1 MPITDARKAPLAA
14 RDSQFASIP
23 ARLLRTAARQP
34 AHPAYY
40 VRDATGWQAT
50 NWGDYAAQVRQAA
63 RALVALGVQPGDA
76 VCILGFNRPEWT
88 TMDLAAMMVGG
99 VAAGIYW
106 SSAANEIAYIVEH
119 SGCAVLLVENPQQ
132 WQKAAAEPQSLS
144 RLRATVM
151 MRRASTELPAQAS
164 NGINPPM
171 DWEAF
176 MALGAGMEHDGEV
189 QRRLDAIEESGIAT
203 LIYTSGTTGHPKAV
217 ELSHANLSWT
227 SAGLSAA
234 FAVTPQDRLISYLP
248 LAHVA
253 EQMGAICNHVL
264 AGYQVYFAN
273 SLETL
278 GEHLQEVHPTIFFG
292 IPRVWEK
299 MQAAISS
306 KLDAATGTKAALAR
320 WALRAGRDWH
330 AKALQGQE
338 PSAWRDMKKR
348 LAGKLVHK
356 KVQKALGFDQA
367 RILLSGAAP
376 ISVENLQFFTSLDLV
391 IGEVYGQ
398 SEDSG
403 PTAISLPGFI
413 RIGAAGKPL
422 PGVQVRIAEDG
433 EILVKGPNVFR
444 GYKGRPEATAETLQD
459 GWLHS
464 GDLGR
469 IDEDGFIYVTGRK
482 KDLLITSGG
491 KHISPGNIE
500 ADLMNLPL
508 VEHAVVVGDSRNYL
522 ATLLT
527 LKTDVLQSFAQ
538 QHNLPGTL
546 AQWRT
551 SPQVHEELQR
561 GIDAVNARQAR
572 VAHIRKFSVIQD
584 DFSID
589 NGCLTPT
596 QKIRRNVVQRQYAAE
611 IEALYR
617 DTANPV

>member
-1 MPITDARKAPLAA
+1 MLITHASNAPLAA
-14 RDSQFASIP
+14 NDSRFVSIP
-23 ARLLRTAARQP
+23 ERLMRTAERQP
-34 AHPAYY
+34 MLPAYH
-40 VRDATGWQAT
+40 VRKAAGWQPT
-50 NWGDYAAQVRQAA
+50 SWGHYAAQVRQAA
-63 RALVALGVQPGDA
+63 RALVALGMQPGDA

-88 TMDLAAMMVGG
+88 TMDLAAMVVGG

-119 SGCAVLLVENPQQ
+119 SGCAVLLVENVQQ
-132 WQKAAAEPQSLS
+132 WEKAAAVPEALLG
-144 RLRATVM
+144 LRAAVM
-151 MRRASTELPAQAS
+151 MQQASTDPAAPS
-164 NGINPPM
+164 HSTVSPPM
-171 DWEAF
+171 TWESF
-176 MALGAGMEHDGEV
+176 LALGASMEHDAEV
-189 QRRLDAIEESGIAT
+189 QRRLDAIQESDIGT

-227 SAGLSAA
+227 SAALSAA

-278 GEHLQEVHPTIFFG
+278 GEHLQEVHPTVFFG
-292 IPRVWEK
+292 VPRVWEK
-299 MQAAISS
+299 MQAAIVT
-306 KLDAATGTKAALAR
+306 KLSAATGPKAVLAR
-320 WALRAGRDWH
+320 WALQAGRDWH

-338 PSAWRDMKKR
+338 PGAWLSLKKK
-348 LAGKLVHK
+348 LAGKLVHH

-376 ISVENLQFFTSLDLV
+376 IAMENLLFFTSLDLL

-422 PGVQVRIAEDG
+422 PGVQVRIADDG
-433 EILVKGPNVFR
+433 EILVKGPNVFV
-444 GYKGRPEATAETLQD
+444 GYKGRPDATAEALQD

-469 IDEDGFIYVTGRK
+469 IDEDGFIYVNGRK

-491 KHISPGNIE
+491 KNISPGNIE

-522 ATLLT
+522 AVLLT
-527 LKTDVLQSFAQ
+527 LKNDVLLNFAQ
-538 QHNLPGTL
+538 QHGLTGTL
-546 AQWRT
+546 EQWRT

-561 GIDAVNARQAR
+561 GVDDVNSRQAR

-617 DTANPV
+617 EGAQA

>member
-1 MPITDARKAPLAA
+1 MPITDARKAPMAA
-14 RDSQFASIP
+14 SDSRFVSIP
-23 ARLLRTAARQP
+23 ERLMRTAARQP
-34 AHPAYY
+34 SHPAYH
-40 VRDATGWQAT
+40 VRDVAGWQSTSWEA
-50 NWGDYAAQVRQAA
+50 YAGQVRQAA
-63 RALVALGVQPGDA
+63 RALVTLGVEPGNA

-88 TMDLAAMMVGG
+88 TMDLAAMMVGAM
-99 VAAGIYW
+99 AAGIYW
-106 SSAANEIAYIVEH
+106 SSSANEIAYIVEH
-119 SGCAVLLVENPQQ
+119 SGCAVLLVENAHH
-132 WQKAAAEPQSLS
+132 WQKAACEPQALAG
-144 RLRATVM
+144 LRAIVM
-151 MRRASTELPAQAS
+151 MRRASNEPPVQTTESAPA
-164 NGINPPM
+164 PM
-171 DWEAF
+171 AWEAF
-176 MALGAGMEHDGEV
+176 MALGAGMEHDAEV
-189 QRRLDAIEESGIAT
+189 QRRLDGIRESDIGT

-227 SAGLSAA
+227 SAALSAA

-253 EQMGAICNHVL
+253 EQMGAICNHAL
-264 AGYQVYFAN
+264 AGYQIYFAS

-292 IPRVWEK
+292 VPRVWEK
-299 MQAAISS
+299 MQAAIVT
-306 KLDAATGTKAALAR
+306 KLRAATGPKAVLAR

-338 PSAWRDMKKR
+338 PGPWLDMKKR

-376 ISVENLQFFTSLDLV
+376 IAVENLQFFTSLDLL

-403 PTAISLPGFI
+403 PTAICLPGFV

-422 PGVQVRIAEDG
+422 PGVQVRIADDG
-433 EILVKGPNVFR
+433 EILVKGANVFV
-444 GYKGRPEATAETLQD
+444 GYKNRPEATAEALQD

-491 KHISPGNIE
+491 KNISPGNIE

-508 VEHAVVVGDSRNYL
+508 VEHAVVVGDSRHYL
-522 ATLLT
+522 AALLT
-527 LKTDVLQSFAQ
+527 LKPDVLRNFAE
-538 QHNLPGTL
+538 QHSLPGTH

-551 SPQVHEELQR
+551 HPQVHAELER
-561 GIDAVNARQAR
+561 GVDAVNARQAR

-611 IEALYR
+611 IDALYR
-617 DTANPV
+617 EELTT

>member
-1 MPITDARKAPLAA
+1 MPITHASNAPQAA
-14 RDSQFASIP
+14 SDHPFVSIP
-23 ARLLRTAARQP
+23 ERLLRTSERQRK
-34 AHPAYY
+34 HPAYY
-40 VRDATGWQAT
+40 VRDAAGWQPT
-50 NWGDYAAQVRQAA
+50 SWGKYAAQVRQAA

-99 VAAGIYW
+99 MATGIYW

-119 SGCAVLLVENPQQ
+119 SGCSVLLVENAQQ
-132 WQKAAAEPQSLS
+132 WQKASAAPEALS

-151 MRRASTELPAQAS
+151 MRQASTEAPAQTEG
-164 NGINPPM
+164 GISPPM
-171 DWEAF
+171 AWEAF
-176 MALGAGMEHDGEV
+176 LALGANMEHDAEV
-189 QRRLDAIEESGIAT
+189 QWRLDAIQESDIGT

-278 GEHLQEVHPTIFFG
+278 GEHLQEVHPTVFFG
-292 IPRVWEK
+292 VPRVWEK
-299 MQAAISS
+299 MQAAIVN
-306 KLDAATGTKAALAR
+306 KLNAATGPKAAMAR

-338 PSAWRDMKKR
+338 PGAWLDMKKR
-348 LAGKLVHK
+348 LAGKLVYK
-356 KVQKALGFDQA
+356 KVQKALGFDEA

-376 ISVENLQFFTSLDLV
+376 ISVENLQFFTGLDLL

-422 PGVQVRIAEDG
+422 PGVQVRIADDG
-433 EILVKGPNVFR
+433 EILVKGPNVFV
-444 GYKGRPEATAETLQD
+444 GYKNRPEASAEALQN
-459 GWLHS
+459 GWLYS
-464 GDLGR
+464 GDLGC

-491 KHISPGNIE
+491 KNISPGNIE
-500 ADLMNLPL
+500 ADLMNLQL
-508 VEHAVVVGDSRNYL
+508 VEHAVVLGDSRHFL
-522 ATLLT
+522 AALLT
-527 LKTDVLQSFAQ
+527 LKHDVLQNFAQ
-538 QHNLPGTL
+538 QHGLPGTRE
-546 AQWRT
+546 QWRT
-551 SPQVHEELQR
+551 TPQVHAELQR
-561 GIDAVNARQAR
+561 GVDAVNARQAR
-572 VAHIRKFSVIQD
+572 VAHIRKFTIIQD

-611 IEALYR
+611 IEALYL
-617 DTANPV
+617 DAPAKQ

>member
-1 MPITDARKAPLAA
+1 MPKCSGA
-14 RDSQFASIP
+14 
-23 ARLLRTAARQP
+23 
-34 AHPAYY
+34 
-40 VRDATGWQAT
+40 
-50 NWGDYAAQVRQAA
+50 
-63 RALVALGVQPGDA
+63 
-76 VCILGFNRPEWT
+76 WT
-88 TMDLAAMMVGG
+88 L
-99 VAAGIYW
+99 I
-106 SSAANEIAYIVEH
+106 
-119 SGCAVLLVENPQQ
+119 Q
-132 WQKAAAEPQSLS
+132 
-144 RLRATVM
+144 
-151 MRRASTELPAQAS
+151 
-164 NGINPPM
+164 
-171 DWEAF
+171 
-176 MALGAGMEHDGEV
+176 
-189 QRRLDAIEESGIAT
+189 ESDIGT

-264 AGYQVYFAN
+264 AGYQVYFAS

-292 IPRVWEK
+292 VPRVWEK
-299 MQAAISS
+299 MQAAITS
-306 KLDAATGTKAALAR
+306 KLNAATGAKAALAR

-338 PSAWRDMKKR
+338 PGAWLDMKKR
-348 LAGKLVHK
+348 LAGTLVHK
-356 KVQKALGFDQA
+356 KVQNALGFDQA

-376 ISVENLQFFTSLDLV
+376 IAVENLQFFTSLDLL

-403 PTAISLPGFI
+403 PTAISLPGFV

-433 EILVKGPNVFR
+433 EILVKGPNVFM
-444 GYKGRPEATAETLQD
+444 GYKGRPEATAETLKD

-491 KHISPGNIE
+491 KNISPGNIE

-538 QHNLPGTL
+538 QHKLPGTL

-572 VAHIRKFSVIQD
+572 VAHIRKFSVLQD

-596 QKIRRNVVQRQYAAE
+596 QKIRRNVVQRQYAPE

-617 DTANPV
+617 DTANPR

>member
-1 MPITDARKAPLAA
+1 MPITDARKAPMAA
-14 RDSQFASIP
+14 SDSRFVSIP
-23 ARLLRTAARQP
+23 ERLMRTAARQP
-34 AHPAYY
+34 SHPAYH
-40 VRDATGWQAT
+40 VRDAAGWQPT
-50 NWGDYAAQVRQAA
+50 SWDTYAGQVRQAA

-99 VAAGIYW
+99 MAAGIYW

-119 SGCAVLLVENPQQ
+119 SGCAVLLVENAHH
-132 WQKAAAEPQSLS
+132 WQKAACEPQALAG
-144 RLRATVM
+144 LRATVM
-151 MRRASTELPAQAS
+151 MRRASNEPPVQAADGAPA
-164 NGINPPM
+164 PM
-171 DWEAF
+171 AWEAF
-176 MALGAGMEHDGEV
+176 MALGESMENDAEV
-189 QRRLDAIEESGIAT
+189 QRRLDAIRESDIGT

-227 SAGLSAA
+227 SAALSAA

-253 EQMGAICNHVL
+253 EQLGAICNHAL
-264 AGYQVYFAN
+264 AGYQIYFAS

-292 IPRVWEK
+292 VPRVWEK
-299 MQAAISS
+299 MQAAIVT
-306 KLDAATGTKAALAR
+306 KLSAATGPKAMLAR

-330 AKALQGQE
+330 AKALQGHE
-338 PSAWRDMKKR
+338 PGAWLDMKKR

-376 ISVENLQFFTSLDLV
+376 IAVENLQFFTSLDLL

-403 PTAISLPGFI
+403 PTAISLPGFV

-422 PGVQVRIAEDG
+422 PGVQVRIADDG
-433 EILVKGPNVFR
+433 EILVRGPNVFV
-444 GYKGRPEATAETLQD
+444 GYKNRPEATAETLQD

-491 KHISPGNIE
+491 KNISPGNIE

-508 VEHAVVVGDSRNYL
+508 VEHAVVVGDSRHYL
-522 ATLLT
+522 AALLT
-527 LKTDVLQSFAQ
+527 LKPDVLRNFAE
-538 QHNLPGTL
+538 QHSLPGTH

-551 SPQVHEELQR
+551 HSQVHAELER
-561 GIDAVNARQAR
+561 GVDAVNARQAR

-617 DTANPV
+617 EELST

>member
-1 MPITDARKAPLAA
+1 MPITHARNVPLAA
-14 RDSQFASIP
+14 SDSRFASVP

-34 AHPAYY
+34 THPAYY
-40 VRDATGWQAT
+40 VRDAAGWQAT
-50 NWGDYAAQVRQAA
+50 NWSDYAAQVRQAA

-119 SGCAVLLVENPQQ
+119 SGCTVLLVENAQQ
-132 WQKAAAEPQSLS
+132 WEKAACEPQALS

-151 MRRASTELPAQAS
+151 MRRASTEAPAQAS

-176 MALGAGMEHDGEV
+176 MALGASMEHDAEV
-189 QRRLDAIEESGIAT
+189 QRRLDAIKESGIAT

-217 ELSHANLSWT
+217 ELTHANLSWT

-264 AGYQVYFAN
+264 AGYQLYFAS

-292 IPRVWEK
+292 VPRVWEK
-299 MQAAISS
+299 MQAAIAT
-306 KLDAATGTKAALAR
+306 KLNAATGTKAILAR

-338 PSAWRDMKKR
+338 PGAWLGHAKAPGGQAGASTRCKR
-348 LAGKLVHK
+348 RWVLTRRASCSPAQRPSPWKTCSSSPAWTCSSVRSMASRK
-356 KVQKALGFDQA
+356 T
-367 RILLSGAAP
+367 AAP
-376 ISVENLQFFTSLDLV
+376 PPSACRASSASELQASPCPACRCAL
-391 IGEVYGQ
+391 
-398 SEDSG
+398 
-403 PTAISLPGFI
+403 PRTAKSWS
-413 RIGAAGKPL
+413 
-422 PGVQVRIAEDG
+422 
-433 EILVKGPNVFR
+433 KGPNVFV
-444 GYKGRPEATAETLQD
+444 GYRSRPEATAETLQD

-491 KHISPGNIE
+491 KNISPGNIE

-508 VEHAVVVGDSRNYL
+508 VEHAVVVGDSRHYL
-522 ATLLT
+522 SRAADPENRCAAELCAA
-527 LKTDVLQSFAQ
+527 AQ
-538 QHNLPGTL
+538 PARHAGAMAHQPPG
-546 AQWRT
+546 ACRT
-551 SPQVHEELQR
+551 AARRGCRQRTAGARGPHPQVQRHPGRLFHRQRLPHAHAKNPPQR
-561 GIDAVNARQAR
+561 GAAPV
-572 VAHIRKFSVIQD
+572 
-584 DFSID
+584 
-589 NGCLTPT
+589 
-596 QKIRRNVVQRQYAAE
+596 RR
-611 IEALYR
+611 R
-617 DTANPV
+617 D

>member
-1 MPITDARKAPLAA
+1 MPITNAKSAPLAA
-14 RDSQFASIP
+14 SDSSFVSIP
-23 ARLLRTAARQP
+23 ERLLRTAARQP
-34 AHPAYY
+34 THPAYY
-40 VRDATGWQAT
+40 VRDAAGWQPT
-50 NWGDYAAQVRQAA
+50 SWGGYAAQVRQAA

-99 VAAGIYW
+99 MAAGIYW

-119 SGCAVLLVENPQQ
+119 SGCTVLLVENAQQ
-132 WQKAAAEPQSLS
+132 WQKAASEPEALS

-151 MRRASTELPAQAS
+151 MRQPSTEAPVQVRA
-164 NGINPPM
+164 GITSPM
-171 DWEAF
+171 AWDAF
-176 MALGAGMEHDGEV
+176 LALGAGMEHDAEV
-189 QRRLDAIEESGIAT
+189 QRRLDAIQESDIGT

-227 SAGLSAA
+227 AAGLSAA
-234 FAVTPQDRLISYLP
+234 FEVTPQDRLISYLP

-264 AGYQVYFAN
+264 AGYQVYFAS

-278 GEHLQEVHPTIFFG
+278 GEHLQEVHPTVFFG
-292 IPRVWEK
+292 VPRVWEK
-299 MQAAISS
+299 MQAAIVT
-306 KLDAATGTKAALAR
+306 KLSAATGPKAALAR

-330 AKALQGQE
+330 AKALQGQQ
-338 PSAWRDMKKR
+338 PDAWLSMKKR
-348 LAGKLVHK
+348 LAGELVHK
-356 KVQKALGFDQA
+356 KVQRALGFDQA

-376 ISVENLQFFTSLDLV
+376 IAVENLQFFTSLDLL

-403 PTAISLPGFI
+403 PTALSLPGFI

-422 PGVQVRIAEDG
+422 PGVQVRIADDG
-433 EILVKGPNVFR
+433 EILVKGPNVFV
-444 GYKGRPEATAETLQD
+444 GYKGRPEATAETLQN

-469 IDEDGFIYVTGRK
+469 MDEDGFIYVTGRK

-491 KHISPGNIE
+491 KNISPGNIE

-508 VEHAVVVGDSRNYL
+508 VEHAVVLGDSRHFL
-522 ATLLT
+522 AALLT
-527 LKTDVLQSFAQ
+527 LKPEGLQNFAQ
-538 QHNLPGTL
+538 QHGLAGTRP
-546 AQWRT
+546 QWCA
-551 SPQVHEELQR
+551 SPEVQAELQR
-561 GIDAVNARQAR
+561 GVDAVNARQAR
-572 VAHIRKFSVIQD
+572 VAQIRKFSVIQD

-596 QKIRRNVVQRQYAAE
+596 QKIRRNVVQRQYAEE

-617 DTANPV
+617 EDLRA

>member
-1 MPITDARKAPLAA
+1 MPITHAQSAPMAA
-14 RDSQFASIP
+14 SDSRFVSIP
-23 ARLLRTAARQP
+23 ERLVRTGKRQP
-34 AHPAYY
+34 KHPAYY
-40 VRDATGWQAT
+40 VRDAAGWQPT
-50 NWGDYAAQVRQAA
+50 SWGDYAAQVRQAA
-63 RALVALGVQPGDA
+63 RALVALGLQRGDA

-88 TMDLAAMMVGG
+88 TLDLAAMMVGG

-119 SGCAVLLVENPQQ
+119 SGCAVLLVENTQQ
-132 WQKAAAEPQSLS
+132 WQKAVAVPEALS
-144 RLRATVM
+144 HLRAAVM
-151 MRRASTELPAQAS
+151 MRQASTEAPAQTLG
-164 NGINPPM
+164 GISPPM
-171 DWEAF
+171 TWESF
-176 MALGAGMEHDGEV
+176 MALGASMEHDAEV
-189 QRRLDAIEESGIAT
+189 QRRLDAIQESDIGT

-278 GEHLQEVHPTIFFG
+278 GEHLQEVHPTVFFG
-292 IPRVWEK
+292 VPRVWEK
-299 MQAAISS
+299 MQAAIVT
-306 KLDAATGTKAALAR
+306 KLSAATGPKAALAC
-320 WALRAGRDWH
+320 WALQTGRDWH
-330 AKALQGQE
+330 AMALQGKE
-338 PSAWRDMKKR
+338 PGAWLDLKKK
-348 LAGKLVHK
+348 LAGKLVHH

-376 ISVENLQFFTSLDLV
+376 IAMENLLFFTSLDLV

-403 PTAISLPGFI
+403 PTALSLPGFI

-422 PGVQVRIAEDG
+422 PGVQVRIADDG
-433 EILVKGPNVFR
+433 EILVKGPNVFV

-469 IDEDGFIYVTGRK
+469 IDDDGFIYVTGRK

-491 KHISPGNIE
+491 KNISPGNIE

-522 ATLLT
+522 AVLLT
-527 LKTDVLQSFAQ
+527 LKNDVLQNFAL
-538 QHNLPGTL
+538 QHGLTGTL
-546 AQWRT
+546 EQWRT

-561 GIDAVNARQAR
+561 GVDAVNSRQAR

-584 DFSID
+584 DFSIA

-596 QKIRRNVVQRQYAAE
+596 QKIRRNVVQRQYATE

-617 DTANPV
+617 DTASTH

>member
-1 MPITDARKAPLAA
+1 MPTTHAQSTPRAISDYR
-14 RDSQFASIP
+14 FASIP
-23 ARLLRTAARQP
+23 ARLLTTASRQP

-40 VRDATGWQAT
+40 VRDAAGWQAT
-50 NWGDYAAQVRQAA
+50 SWGDYADQVRQAA

-99 VAAGIYW
+99 MAAGIYW

-119 SGCAVLLVENPQQ
+119 SGCTVLVVENTQQ
-132 WQKAAAEPQSLS
+132 WQKAACEPQALS

-151 MRRASTELPAQAS
+151 MRCASAETPDQAPE
-164 NGINPPM
+164 GVAPPM
-171 DWEAF
+171 TWEAF
-176 MALGAGMEHDGEV
+176 MALGASMEHEAEV
-189 QRRLDAIEESGIAT
+189 QRRLDALRESDLGT

-217 ELSHANLSWT
+217 ELTHANLSWT
-227 SAGLSAA
+227 SAGLTAA
-234 FAVTPQDRLISYLP
+234 FTATPQDRLISYLP
-248 LAHVA
+248 LAHIA
-253 EQMGAICNHVL
+253 EQMGAICNHVQG
-264 AGYQVYFAN
+264 GYQIYFAN

-292 IPRVWEK
+292 VPRVWEK
-299 MQAAISS
+299 MQAAIAT
-306 KLDAATGTKAALAR
+306 KLSAATGAKAVLAR

-330 AKALQGQE
+330 AKALQGQT
-338 PSAWRDMKKR
+338 PGAWLDMKKK
-348 LAGKLVHK
+348 LAGKLVHH

-376 ISVENLQFFTSLDLV
+376 ISIENLQFFTSLDLL

-403 PTAISLPGFI
+403 PTAFSLPGFI

-422 PGVQVRIAEDG
+422 PGVQVRIADDG
-433 EILVKGPNVFR
+433 EILVKGPNVFV
-444 GYKGRPEATAETLQD
+444 GYRGRPEATAETLQN

-491 KHISPGNIE
+491 KNISPGNIE

-508 VEHAVVVGDSRNYL
+508 VEHAIVVGDSRHFL
-522 ATLLT
+522 AALLT
-527 LKTDVLQSFAQ
+527 LKPDVLRDFAKQ
-538 QHNLPGTL
+538 RSL
-546 AQWRT
+546 AGGPAAWCGSAEVRA
-551 SPQVHEELQR
+551 ELQA
-561 GIDAVNARQAR
+561 GVDAVNSRQSR
-572 VAHIRKFSVIQD
+572 VAHVRKFSVIAD
-584 DFSID
+584 ALSID

-596 QKIRRNVVQRQYAAE
+596 QKIRRNVVQRQYSAE
-611 IEALYR
+611 IDALYR
-617 DTANPV
+617 DDLG

>member
-1 MPITDARKAPLAA
+1 MPITHAQSAPMAA
-14 RDSQFASIP
+14 SDSRFVSIP
-23 ARLLRTAARQP
+23 ERLVRTGKRQP
-34 AHPAYY
+34 KHPAYY
-40 VRDATGWQAT
+40 VRDAASWQPT
-50 NWGDYAAQVRQAA
+50 SWGDYAAQVRQAA

-88 TMDLAAMMVGG
+88 TMDLAAMTVGG

-119 SGCAVLLVENPQQ
+119 SGCAVLLVENAQQ
-132 WQKAAAEPQSLS
+132 WQKAVAVPEALS
-144 RLRATVM
+144 HLRAAVM
-151 MRRASTELPAQAS
+151 MRKASTEAPAQTLG
-164 NGINPPM
+164 GISPPM
-171 DWEAF
+171 TWESF
-176 MALGAGMEHDGEV
+176 MALGASMEHDAEV
-189 QRRLDAIEESGIAT
+189 QRRLDAIQESDIGT

-217 ELSHANLSWT
+217 ELSHGNLSWT

-264 AGYQVYFAN
+264 AGYQVYFAS

-278 GEHLQEVHPTIFFG
+278 GEHLQEVHPTVFFG
-292 IPRVWEK
+292 VPRVWEK
-299 MQAAISS
+299 MQAAIVT
-306 KLDAATGTKAALAR
+306 KLSAATGPKAVLAR
-320 WALRAGRDWH
+320 WALQTGRDWH
-330 AKALQGQE
+330 AMAFQGQE
-338 PSAWRDMKKR
+338 PGAWLDLKKK
-348 LAGKLVHK
+348 LAGKLVHH

-376 ISVENLQFFTSLDLV
+376 IAMENLQFFTSLDLV

-403 PTAISLPGFI
+403 PTALSLPGFI

-422 PGVQVRIAEDG
+422 PGVQVRIADDG
-433 EILVKGPNVFR
+433 EILVKGPNVFV

-469 IDEDGFIYVTGRK
+469 IDDDGFIYVTGRK

-491 KHISPGNIE
+491 KNISPGNIE

-522 ATLLT
+522 AVLLT
-527 LKTDVLQSFAQ
+527 LKNDVLQNFAL
-538 QHNLPGTL
+538 QHGLTGTL
-546 AQWRT
+546 EQWRT

-561 GIDAVNARQAR
+561 GVDAVNSRQAR

-584 DFSID
+584 DFSIA

-596 QKIRRNVVQRQYAAE
+596 QKIRRNVVQRQYATE

-617 DTANPV
+617 DTASTH

>member
-1 MPITDARKAPLAA
+1 
-14 RDSQFASIP
+14 
-23 ARLLRTAARQP
+23 
-34 AHPAYY
+34 
-40 VRDATGWQAT
+40 
-50 NWGDYAAQVRQAA
+50 
-63 RALVALGVQPGDA
+63 
-76 VCILGFNRPEWT
+76 
-88 TMDLAAMMVGG
+88 
-99 VAAGIYW
+99 
-106 SSAANEIAYIVEH
+106 
-119 SGCAVLLVENPQQ
+119 
-132 WQKAAAEPQSLS
+132 
-144 RLRATVM
+144 
-151 MRRASTELPAQAS
+151 
-164 NGINPPM
+164 
-171 DWEAF
+171 
-176 MALGAGMEHDGEV
+176 
-189 QRRLDAIEESGIAT
+189 
-203 LIYTSGTTGHPKAV
+203 
-217 ELSHANLSWT
+217 
-227 SAGLSAA
+227 
-234 FAVTPQDRLISYLP
+234 
-248 LAHVA
+248 
-253 EQMGAICNHVL
+253 
-264 AGYQVYFAN
+264 
-273 SLETL
+273 
-278 GEHLQEVHPTIFFG
+278 
-292 IPRVWEK
+292 
-299 MQAAISS
+299 
-306 KLDAATGTKAALAR
+306 
-320 WALRAGRDWH
+320 
-330 AKALQGQE
+330 
-338 PSAWRDMKKR
+338 
-348 LAGKLVHK
+348 
-356 KVQKALGFDQA
+356 VQKALGFDQA

-491 KHISPGNIE
+491 KNISPGNIE

-546 AQWRT
+546 EQWRT
-551 SPQVHEELQR
+551 SPQVHAELQR
-561 GIDAVNARQAR
+561 GVDAVNARQAR

-617 DTANPV
+617 EEPPA

>member
-1 MPITDARKAPLAA
+1 MPITHAQRTPRAVSDY
-14 RDSQFASIP
+14 QFASVP

-34 AHPAYY
+34 THPAYC
-40 VRDATGWQAT
+40 VRDAAGWQAT
-50 NWGDYAAQVRQAA
+50 NWGDYAAEVRQAA

-119 SGCAVLLVENPQQ
+119 SGCAVLLVENAQQ
-132 WQKAAAEPQSLS
+132 WQKAACEPQALS
-144 RLRATVM
+144 RLRAAVM
-151 MRRASTELPAQAS
+151 MRRASTEAPAQTPGGMA
-164 NGINPPM
+164 PPM
-171 DWEAF
+171 TWEAF
-176 MALGAGMEHDGEV
+176 MALGAGMEHDAEV
-189 QRRLDAIEESGIAT
+189 QRRLDAIQEGGIAT

-217 ELSHANLSWT
+217 ELTHANLSWT
-227 SAGLSAA
+227 SSALCAA
-234 FAVTPQDRLISYLP
+234 FAVAPQDRLISYLP

-264 AGYQVYFAN
+264 AGYQLYFAN

-292 IPRVWEK
+292 VPRVWEK
-299 MQAAISS
+299 MQVAIAT
-306 KLDAATGTKAALAR
+306 KLNAATGPKAALAR

-338 PSAWRDMKKR
+338 PGAWLGLKKR
-348 LAGKLVHK
+348 LAGKLVHH

-376 ISVENLQFFTSLDLV
+376 IAVENLQFFTSLDLL

-422 PGVQVRIAEDG
+422 PGVQVRIAENG
-433 EILVKGPNVFR
+433 EILVKGPNVFV
-444 GYKGRPEATAETLQD
+444 GYRNRPEATAEVLQD

-469 IDEDGFIYVTGRK
+469 IDADGFIYVTGRK

-491 KHISPGNIE
+491 KNISPGNIE

-508 VEHAVVVGDSRNYL
+508 VEHAIVVGDSRHYL
-522 ATLLT
+522 AALLT
-527 LKTDVLQSFAQ
+527 LKPDVLRDFAQ
-538 QHNLPGTL
+538 QRGLAGTVE
-546 AQWRT
+546 AWCR
-551 SPQVHEELQR
+551 SAEVSEELQR
-561 GIDAVNARQAR
+561 GVDVVNSRQSR
-572 VAHIRKFSVIQD
+572 VAHVRKFSVLAD
-584 DFSID
+584 ALSID

-611 IEALYR
+611 IDALYR
-617 DTANPV
+617 EAPVT

>member
-1 MPITDARKAPLAA
+1 MPITHARNVPLAA
-14 RDSQFASIP
+14 SDSRFASVP

-34 AHPAYY
+34 THPAYY
-40 VRDATGWQAT
+40 VRDAAGWQAT
-50 NWGDYAAQVRQAA
+50 NWSDYAAQVRQAA

-119 SGCAVLLVENPQQ
+119 SGCAVLLVENAQQ
-132 WQKAAAEPQSLS
+132 WEKAACEPQALS

-151 MRRASTELPAQAS
+151 MRRASTEAPAQAS

-176 MALGAGMEHDGEV
+176 MALGASMEHDAEV
-189 QRRLDAIEESGIAT
+189 QRRLDAIKESGIAT

-217 ELSHANLSWT
+217 ELTHANLSWT
-227 SAGLSAA
+227 SAELSAA

-264 AGYQVYFAN
+264 AGYQLYFAS

-292 IPRVWEK
+292 VPRVWEK
-299 MQAAISS
+299 MQAAIAT
-306 KLDAATGTKAALAR
+306 KLNAATGTKAILAR
-320 WALRAGRDWH
+320 WALRTGRDWH
-330 AKALQGQE
+330 SKALQGQE
-338 PSAWRDMKKR
+338 PGAWLGLQKR
-348 LAGKLVHK
+348 LAGKLVHH
-356 KVQKALGFDQA
+356 KVQRALGFDQA

-376 ISVENLQFFTSLDLV
+376 IAVENLQFFTSLDLL

-433 EILVKGPNVFR
+433 EILVKGPNVFV
-444 GYKGRPEATAETLQD
+444 GYRSRPEATAETLQD

-491 KHISPGNIE
+491 KNISPGNIE
-500 ADLMNLPL
+500 ADLMNLHL
-508 VEHAVVVGDSRNYL
+508 VEHAVVVGDSRHYL
-522 ATLLT
+522 SALLT

-546 AQWRT
+546 DQWRI
-551 SPQVHEELQR
+551 SPQVHAELQR
-561 GIDAVNARQAR
+561 GVDAVNARQAR

-617 DTANPV
+617 EEPPA